1 MSAEARV
8 SPLIE
13 DRTGPALA
21 RFEADG
27 FILRDGRRWKTGRRW
42 QQAMA
47 RAAMKLYHEGDP
59 GDDLR
64 VPIALAIVEIYSG
77 TLDDETLAEL
87 VEAMLPIETSSL
99 GFAPRPATVTKGEIQ
114 K

>member
-8 SPLIE
+8 SPQHE
-13 DRTGPALA
+13 NHAQAALA

-27 FILRDGRRWKTGRRW
+27 LIVRGAQRWKTSRRW

-47 RAAMKLYHEGDP
+47 RAAVKLYDQGDQ

-64 VPIALAIVEIYSG
+64 VPIALAIVEIYSS

-87 VEAMLPIETSSL
+87 VEAMLPIEAASL
-99 GFAPRPATVTKGEIQ
+99 GFSQLIPAFTQ
-114 K
+114 

>member
-8 SPLIE
+8 SLENE
-13 DRTGPALA
+13 DKADSALA
-21 RFEADG
+21 RFAADG
-27 FILRDGRRWKTGRRW
+27 FIVQGGHGGQRWKTSRRW

-47 RAAMKLYHEGDP
+47 RAALKLYDDGDP

-77 TLDDETLAEL
+77 ALDDELLAEL
-87 VEAMLPIETSSL
+87 VEAMLPIEAASL
-99 GFAPRPATVTKGEIQ
+99 GLAPPG
-114 K
+114 

>member
-8 SPLIE
+8 SPPLE

-27 FILRDGRRWKTGRRW
+27 FILRDGQRWKTGRRW

-47 RAAMKLYHEGDP
+47 RAAMKLYHDGDP

-64 VPIALAIVEIYSG
+64 VPIALAIVEIYSN

-87 VEAMLPIETSSL
+87 VEAMLPIETGSL
-99 GFAPRPATVTKGEIQ
+99 GIAPTDGA
-114 K
+114 